1 MQLETS
7 LQNIAA
13 TPAVRSSGCRV
24 SLGDSEKLS
33 WNNSYYNPG
42 TRENLHHIFIS
53 CAAVHK
59 LDFQDWKI
67 SSPRR
72 DLKDRVL
79 LEVLPK
85 CDKTT
90 LGSALVTVAS
100 RKKSCLL
107 KRSEVG
113 CRAPLRPSKVLFAP
127 RLHAC
132 SIFILFQFAHWVQE
146 RVWPRG
152 KERLSVKAL
161 LCCLTTAPLLAHLFV
176 CFIAVGLES
185 WTLSR

>member
-1 MQLETS
+1 M
-7 LQNIAA
+7 
-13 TPAVRSSGCRV
+13 
-24 SLGDSEKLS
+24 
-33 WNNSYYNPG
+33 
-42 TRENLHHIFIS
+42 
-53 CAAVHK
+53 
-59 LDFQDWKI
+59 
-67 SSPRR
+67 
-72 DLKDRVL
+72 

-100 RKKSCLL
+100 RKKSYLL
-107 KRSEVG
+107 KKSEAG
-113 CRAPLRPSKVLFAP
+113 GRAPLRPSKVLFAP

-161 LCCLTTAPLLAHLFV
+161 LCCLTTVPLLAHLFV
-176 CFIAVGLES
+176 CFIAVGFES
-185 WTLSR
+185 WTLSC